1 MAIST
6 LVRLMAQFQIIQC
19 AWDRCWLKWDLG
31 NIGKLIHDIK
41 LIYADFPASTIQCCW
56 GQVRKM
62 WKFYQNFLAANPF
75 LPLVY
80 EPGLSL
86 SDQIYAPPCLR
97 SKAYLF
103 LSIYLS
109 LFLSLS
115 QHQIVYGRNVQFYTS
130 CISRMR
136 EIFHSVWHKIRS
148 KVTSLSAC
156 SWWLILRRISFH
168 QPERSI
174 IWLIYYYGS
183 SYGSFLK
190 RPFCMTCSLHQGMH
204 FTWLLQFDT
213 YLEYKI
219 L

>member
-19 AWDRCWLKWDLG
+19 AWDRCWLRWDLG
-31 NIGKLIHDIK
+31 NIWKLIHDIK

-62 WKFYQNFLAANPF
+62 WKFYQNFPAANPF

-97 SKAYLF
+97 SIASLF

-109 LFLSLS
+109 LSLFYFLSLS
-115 QHQIVYGRNVQFYTS
+115 IKLSTEGMCNFTLVAFQGCVKSSTESGT
-130 CISRMR
+130 
-136 EIFHSVWHKIRS
+136 RS
-148 KVTSLSAC
+148 GV
-156 SWWLILRRISFH
+156 R
-168 QPERSI
+168 
-174 IWLIYYYGS
+174 
-183 SYGSFLK
+183 
-190 RPFCMTCSLHQGMH
+190 
-204 FTWLLQFDT
+204 LLLCQLVRDDWS
-213 YLEYKI
+213 
-219 L
+219 